1 MYKMDFIN
9 KIEEVLKNNNEIIIY
24 GNAGSGKRI
33 LQKELQKR
41 NVKSKVEQRGQI
53 LTGNLYISSLDWK

>member
-1 MYKMDFIN
+1 MKKF
-9 KIEEVLKNNNEIIIY
+9 LKKNEIVIY
-24 GNAGSGKRI
+24 GNAGSGKRT

-41 NVKSKVEQRGQI
+41 NVKSKVEKRGQI